1 VSDEL
6 VKPQVFLELWC
17 LPLQLLVGEG
27 GVEVVVTGL
36 PTVSWRGRRR
46 MISSG
51 AALGIACGEG

>member
-36 PTVSWRGRRR
+36 PTVRWRG
-46 MISSG
+46 
-51 AALGIACGEG
+51 ATEDDK